1 MNKRLFIIIL
11 VIIAAFL
18 AGWIYYI
25 SSQAKEAASI
35 ERISVDWW
43 GSGHA
48 DKTAEAFTHWN
59 EDDPAEIPTNC
70 AKCHSGPSFIDFLG
84 QDGSA
89 EFSVDQPGQINRVI
103 TCEVCHNEKAHALD
117 MVTFPSGETV
127 ELGKSNAICGSCHS
141 GLSAG
146 SRVTS
151 VVAEIGDDEPVPDAR
166 FVTPHY
172 YYAATTLYGS
182 EAKGGYEYADA
193 AYVGKFYHA
202 EPVQSCIQCHD
213 PHSLRINR
221 DFEGENV
228 SLCGTCHSNV
238 TEYADYKEIF
248 VDSVDYD
255 ADGTVEGLYH
265 EIQGVQVV
273 LYDALKLYAAEV
285 IGVPLIWADSNPYL
299 FIDTNGNGEAD
310 ADEVDR
316 SNAYTAFTP
325 RLMRAGFNY
334 QFSIEDPGAYVHN
347 GKYVL
352 QLMYDSI
359 ADLASVV
366 DFSYDGLVRPVE

>member
-1 MNKRLFIIIL
+1 
-11 VIIAAFL
+11 
-18 AGWIYYI
+18 
-25 SSQAKEAASI
+25 
-35 ERISVDWW
+35 
-43 GSGHA
+43 
-48 DKTAEAFTHWN
+48 
-59 EDDPAEIPTNC
+59 
-70 AKCHSGPSFIDFLG
+70 
-84 QDGSA
+84 
-89 EFSVDQPGQINRVI
+89 
-103 TCEVCHNEKAHALD
+103 

-228 SLCGTCHSNV
+228 SLCATCH
-238 TEYADYKEIF
+238 
-248 VDSVDYD
+248 
-255 ADGTVEGLYH
+255 
-265 EIQGVQVV
+265 
-273 LYDALKLYAAEV
+273 
-285 IGVPLIWADSNPYL
+285 
-299 FIDTNGNGEAD
+299 
-310 ADEVDR
+310 
-316 SNAYTAFTP
+316 
-325 RLMRAGFNY
+325 
-334 QFSIEDPGAYVHN
+334 
-347 GKYVL
+347 
-352 QLMYDSI
+352 
-359 ADLASVV
+359 
-366 DFSYDGLVRPVE
+366 

>member
-11 VIIAAFL
+11 AIIAAFL

-84 QDGSA
+84 QDGST

-146 SRVTS
+146 SRVTT

-172 YYAATTLYGS
+172 YYAASTLYGS

-228 SLCGTCHSNV
+228 SLCATCHSNV
-238 TEYADYKEIF
+238 TEYADFKEIF
-248 VDSVDYD
+248 MDSVDYD

-285 IGVPLIWADSNPYL
+285 VGVPLIWADSNPYL
-299 FIDTNGNGEAD
+299 FIDTNGNGQAD

-316 SNAYTAFTP
+316 ANAYTAFTP